1 MHGQVDGLFPQGL
14 DSVDAYRRYLLG
26 MHRFAADYECAIDA
40 VPRHSAWLARD
51 LTTLS
56 LLPLAAEGERR
67 QAAGHGT
74 RLGWRYVMAGSSMG
88 ARALLRDARRLG
100 FDHDLGA
107 HFLDRHATGD
117 DWQRVQTQ
125 LEALDV
131 GDALH
136 MRQAEDGARAAFAL
150 VRACFERSFDRIP
163 VVHGKESR

>member
-1 MHGQVDGLFPQGL
+1 VHGQVDGLFPQGL

-67 QAAGHGT
+67 QAAGHAT

-100 FDHDLGA
+100 FDRDLGA

-117 DWQRVQTQ
+117 DWQRVQAQ